1 MNLGKLR
8 ISRRTVT
15 IAVAFA
21 GLVSLAIGA
30 HAALNK
36 RSLDAAKAI
45 GTEHTGSIGT
55 TASRVALVIGNG
67 HYPDASAPLAQ
78 PINDAR
84 GLTAALRAK
93 GFDVDVVEDATKD
106 DMARAI
112 VRLKAKIKPDTVA
125 MLFFGG
131 YGVQVGRESFM
142 IPVDAAIWKEAD
154 VRRDG
159 VSIEQVLDAMTE
171 KGAKA
176 KLVVVDA
183 SRRNP
188 YERRFRSYS
197 HGLAPISTPE
207 NALILT
213 SATPGK
219 VADDGKGQYSV
230 LVTELLEQFEF
241 AVRRRQRL
249 QQDPHLRLP
258 RLRRRAGAAGVVVPA
273 GRRPHRRVRPAIRHG
288 IQNKKAPAEAG
299 AFFIVNAVLPP
310 AVCLL
315 RIRARRH
322 RPHRIALAQQRAG
335 ARHHDVALSQPRGDL
350 DLSGRHQPGLHPPR
364 FDARAPHHLHHGAG
378 GAIEDGGERHRDA
391 AALPGLD
398 LRAAAMN
405 SPAGGG
411 WW

>member
-1 MNLGKLR
+1 MNLGQLR
-8 ISRRTVT
+8 ISRRPVT
-15 IAVAFA
+15 IAVAFV

-45 GTEHTGSIGT
+45 GTEQTGSIGAS
-55 TASRVALVIGNG
+55 ASRVALVIGNG

-84 GLTAALRAK
+84 GLTAALRGK

-106 DMARAI
+106 DMDRAI
-112 VRLKAKIKPDTVA
+112 GRLKDKIKPDTVV

-197 HGLAPISTPE
+197 HGLAPISVPE

-230 LVTELLEQFEF
+230 LVTELLNNLNSQS
-241 AVRRRQRL
+241 
-249 QQDPHLRLP
+249 
-258 RLRRRAGAAGVVVPA
+258 GAATAFNKTRISVSRASDGEQVPQVSSSLLED
-273 GRRPHRRVRPAIRHG
+273 VRI
-288 IQNKKAPAEAG
+288 
-299 AFFIVNAVLPP
+299 
-310 AVCLL
+310 
-315 RIRARRH
+315 
-322 RPHRIALAQQRAG
+322 
-335 ARHHDVALSQPRGDL
+335 
-350 DLSGRHQPGLHPPR
+350 
-364 FDARAPHHLHHGAG
+364 G
-378 GAIEDGGERHRDA
+378 G
-391 AALPGLD
+391 
-398 LRAAAMN
+398 
-405 SPAGGG
+405 
-411 WW
+411 

>member
-8 ISRRTVT
+8 ISRRTAT

-45 GTEHTGSIGT
+45 GTEQTGSIGT

-67 HYPDASAPLAQ
+67 HYPDASAPLSQ

-112 VRLKAKIKPDTVA
+112 VRMKAKIKPDTVA
-125 MLFFGG
+125 MLFYGG

-159 VSIEQVLDAMTE
+159 LSVEQALDAIKE
-171 KGAKA
+171 RGAKA
-176 KLVVVDA
+176 RLVVLDA

-188 YERRFRSYS
+188 YERRFRAFS
-197 HGLAPISTPE
+197 HGLAPISPPE
-207 NALILT
+207 NTLVLS
-213 SATPGK
+213 SATPGR
-219 VADDGKGQYSV
+219 VADDSRGEHSV
-230 LVTELLEQFEF
+230 LVSELLNNVSAQ
-241 AVRRRQRL
+241 
-249 QQDPHLRLP
+249 
-258 RLRRRAGAAGVVVPA
+258 AGAESAFNKTRVAITRASEGEQVPSVSSSLLED
-273 GRRPHRRVRPAIRHG
+273 VR
-288 IQNKKAPAEAG
+288 
-299 AFFIVNAVLPP
+299 F
-310 AVCLL
+310 
-315 RIRARRH
+315 
-322 RPHRIALAQQRAG
+322 
-335 ARHHDVALSQPRGDL
+335 
-350 DLSGRHQPGLHPPR
+350 
-364 FDARAPHHLHHGAG
+364 G
-378 GAIEDGGERHRDA
+378 G
-391 AALPGLD
+391 
-398 LRAAAMN
+398 
-405 SPAGGG
+405 
-411 WW
+411 